1 MINEAND
8 HPRYAVDVQR
18 DQSKPGHP
26 HATVIP
32 LTYTDSK
39 QKAREKRKKQLKH
52 GQTDL
57 NIPQKSFLDGFRQKI
72 KVLFRSWFP
81 RPADPAFE
89 GGAVAENMCLPDEP
103 AGFVVESYHARAAG
117 MSE

>member
-1 MINEAND
+1 
-8 HPRYAVDVQR
+8 
-18 DQSKPGHP
+18 
-26 HATVIP
+26 VIP

-57 NIPQKSFLDGFRQKI
+57 NIPQKSFLDGFRK
-72 KVLFRSWFP
+72 RSKCYSAVGFP
-81 RPADPAFE
+81 GRQILRSSGFS
-89 GGAVAENMCLPDEP
+89 VAETMCLPDEQ
-103 AGFVVESYHARAAG
+103 AGFVVESYHACAAG